1 MKDLGTAVPFC
12 RPFRVCREKDS
23 AQTLRT
29 GRPRGEFVFGQNS
42 TAETSSTQSLRRKN
56 VFPTDLLGPGPG
68 GRCIQDPASSGT
80 RLIGTSP
87 QLTRLHPSPT
97 CALHYPTYPAQWQ
110 STENYKC

>member
-42 TAETSSTQSLRRKN
+42 TAET
-56 VFPTDLLGPGPG
+56 
-68 GRCIQDPASSGT
+68 
-80 RLIGTSP
+80 
-87 QLTRLHPSPT
+87 
-97 CALHYPTYPAQWQ
+97 Q
-110 STENYKC
+110 STPRLRGERPLFSTRPNGVKTIFEH